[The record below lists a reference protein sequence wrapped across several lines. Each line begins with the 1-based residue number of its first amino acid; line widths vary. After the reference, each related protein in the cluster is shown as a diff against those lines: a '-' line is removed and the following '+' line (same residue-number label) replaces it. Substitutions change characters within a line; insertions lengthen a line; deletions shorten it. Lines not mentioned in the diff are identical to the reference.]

1 MTKKSRY
8 NLNINSNHPA
18 LYQQPKALKAFT
30 REWGGGRNPQ
40 AKTERLS
47 ALLAQIITST
57 DNPALKLWRSSDV
70 V

>member
-1 MTKKSRY
+1 MTKNSRY

-18 LYQQPKALKAFT
+18 MYQQPKALKAFT
-30 REWGGGRNPQ
+30 EGGGRNPQ

>member
-30 REWGGGRNPQ
+30 GGGGRNPQ

-47 ALLAQIITST
+47 ALLDQIITST

>member
-18 LYQQPKALKAFT
+18 LYQQPKALKAFM
-30 REWGGGRNPQ
+30 GGGRNPQ
-40 AKTERLS
+40 AKTELLS
-47 ALLAQIITST
+47 ALLAQIITSA
-57 DNPALKLWRSSDV
+57 DNSALKLWRSSDV

>member
-30 REWGGGRNPQ
+30 GGGGGRNPQ
-40 AKTERLS
+40 AKTERLN
-47 ALLAQIITST
+47 ALLAQIITSA
-57 DNPALKLWRSSDV
+57 DNSNLKLLINSDV

>member
-30 REWGGGRNPQ
+30 GGGGRNPQ

-57 DNPALKLWRSSDV
+57 DNSNLKLLINSDV

>member
-30 REWGGGRNPQ
+30 GGGGRNPQ
-40 AKTERLS
+40 AKTERLN

-70 V
+70 I

>member
-30 REWGGGRNPQ
+30 GGGGRNPQ
-40 AKTERLS
+40 AKTERLN
-47 ALLAQIITST
+47 APLAQIITIT

>member
-30 REWGGGRNPQ
+30 GGDRNPQ

>member
-18 LYQQPKALKAFT
+18 MYQQPKALKAFT
-30 REWGGGRNPQ
+30 EEGGGRNPQ

>member
-8 NLNINSNHPA
+8 NLNINSNYPA
-18 LYQQPKALKAFT
+18 LYQQSKVLKAFT
-30 REWGGGRNPQ
+30 GGGGRNPQ
-40 AKTERLS
+40 AKTERLN
-47 ALLAQIITST
+47 ALLAQIITIT